1 MSVFLMK
8 GFELEQGEAAMK
20 VGTDGTVLGAYTIE
34 WLLKRHIQPQLIL
47 DVGTGTGVI
56 ALMLAQKFSSAVVHA
71 IEIDHGAAE
80 TARRNFSHSP
90 FSSRLQLTEGDYGL
104 VRAEDLTDRYDLIVS
119 NPPYH
124 NGSYLPEDERRQI
137 ARHSG
142 TLPPEV
148 FFGISSELLSPRGYI
163 AVVLPSSQLPLY
175 DHAASSFGLEM
186 IHRCLIQTVAGKAC
200 KRVIG
205 LWTRGEKSDCTEEQ
219 LTISSSEGY
228 SDRYTELMRDF
239 LTIF

>member
-1 MSVFLMK
+1 MSVFRMK

-34 WLLKRHIQPQLIL
+34 WLRKSLILPQRIL

-56 ALMLAQKFSSAVVHA
+56 ALMMAQKFPSAVVHA

-80 TARRNFSHSP
+80 TARRNFSYSP
-90 FSSRLQLTEGDYGL
+90 FSSRLQLREGDYGI

-124 NGSYLPEDERRQI
+124 NGSYLPGDERRQI

-148 FFGISSELLSPRGYI
+148 LFGISSELLSPSGYI
-163 AVVLPSSQLPLY
+163 AVVLPLSQLPLY
-175 DHAASSFGLEM
+175 DRAASSCGLEM

-205 LWTRGEKSDCTEEQ
+205 LWTRGEKRDCTEEL
-219 LTISSSEGY
+219 LTISSGEGY
-228 SDRYTELMRDF
+228 SDRYAELMQDF

>member
-1 MSVFLMK
+1 MSVFRMK
-8 GFELEQGEAAMK
+8 GFDLEQGKAAMK
-20 VGTDGTVLGAYTIE
+20 VGTDGTLLGAYTIE
-34 WLLKRHIQPQLIL
+34 WLRKSLIQPQQIL

-56 ALMLAQKFSSAVVHA
+56 ALMMAQMFSSAEVTA

-90 FSSRLQLTEGDYGL
+90 FSSRLSLREGDYGSVSSVTL
-104 VRAEDLTDRYDLIVS
+104 PREYDLIVS

-124 NGSYLPEDERRQI
+124 NGSYLPGDERRQI

-148 FFGISSELLSPRGYI
+148 LFGISSELLSPSGYI
-163 AVVLPSSQLPLY
+163 AVILPMSELPLY
-175 DHAASSFGLEM
+175 DRAALSCGLEM
-186 IHRCLIQTVAGKAC
+186 VHRCLIQTIAGKAC

-205 LWTRGEKSDCTEEQ
+205 LWTGGGQSDCTEEL
-219 LTISSSEGY
+219 LTISTGDGY
-228 SDRYTELMRDF
+228 SDRYAGLMRDF

>member
-1 MSVFLMK
+1 
-8 GFELEQGEAAMK
+8 
-20 VGTDGTVLGAYTIE
+20 
-34 WLLKRHIQPQLIL
+34 
-47 DVGTGTGVI
+47 
-56 ALMLAQKFSSAVVHA
+56 MLAQKFSSAVVHA

-80 TARRNFSHSP
+80 TARRNFSYSP
-90 FSSRLQLTEGDYGL
+90 FSPRLQLREGDYGL
-104 VRAEDLTDRYDLIVS
+104 VRAEDLTDSYDLIVS

-124 NGSYLPEDERRQI
+124 NGSYLPGDERRQI

-148 FFGISSELLSPRGYI
+148 FFGVSSDLLSPRGYI

-205 LWTRGEKSDCTEEQ
+205 LWTRGENSDCTDEL
-219 LTISSSEGY
+219 LTISSGEGY
-228 SDRYTELMRDF
+228 SARYAELMRDF

>member
-1 MSVFLMK
+1 MSIFRMK
-8 GFELEQGEAAMK
+8 GFDLEQGKAAMK
-20 VGTDGTVLGAYTIE
+20 VGTDGTLLGAYTIE
-34 WLLKRHIQPQLIL
+34 WLRKGLIQPQRIL

-56 ALMLAQKFSSAVVHA
+56 ALMMAQMFPSAEVAA

-80 TARRNFSHSP
+80 TARRNFSRSP
-90 FSSRLQLTEGDYGL
+90 FSSRLSLTEGDYSSVHSSTL
-104 VRAEDLTDRYDLIVS
+104 PREYDLIVS

-124 NGSYLPEDERRQI
+124 NGSYLPEDEQRQI

-148 FFGISSELLSPRGYI
+148 LFGISSELLSPSGYI
-163 AVVLPSSQLPLY
+163 AVVLPTSALPLY
-175 DHAASSFGLEM
+175 DRAASSYGLDM
-186 IHRCLIQTVAGKAC
+186 VHRCLIQTVAGKSC

-205 LWTRGEKSDCTEEQ
+205 LWTGGAQSDRTEEL
-219 LTISSSEGY
+219 LTISTRDGY
-228 SDRYTELMRDF
+228 SDRYAGLMRDF

>member
-1 MSVFLMK
+1 MK
-8 GFELEQGEAAMK
+8 GFDLEQGEAAMK
-20 VGTDGTVLGAYTIE
+20 VGTDGTLLGAYTIE
-34 WLLKRHIQPQLIL
+34 WVRKSLIQPQRIL

-56 ALMLAQKFSSAVVHA
+56 ALMMAQMFPSAEVAA

-80 TARRNFSHSP
+80 TARRNFSRSP
-90 FSSRLQLTEGDYGL
+90 FSSRLSLTEGDYGS
-104 VRAEDLTDRYDLIVS
+104 VRSSSLHRDYDLIVS

-124 NGSYLPEDERRQI
+124 NGSYLPGDERRQI

-148 FFGISSELLSPRGYI
+148 LFETSSELLSPSGYI
-163 AVVLPSSQLPLY
+163 AVVIPMSELPLY
-175 DHAASSFGLEM
+175 DRAASSCGLET
-186 IHRCLIQTVAGKAC
+186 IHLCLIQTVVGKAC

-205 LWTRGEKSDCTEEQ
+205 LWTGGGQSDCTEEL
-219 LTISSSEGY
+219 LTISTRDGY
-228 SDRYTELMRDF
+228 SDRYAGLMRDF

>member
-1 MSVFLMK
+1 MK

-34 WLLKRHIQPQLIL
+34 WLRMRHIRPRLIL

-80 TARRNFSHSP
+80 TARHNFSHSP
-90 FSSRLQLTEGDYGL
+90 FSSRLRLREGDYGL
-104 VRAEDLTDRYDLIVS
+104 VRAEDLTDSYDLIVS

-124 NGSYLPEDERRQI
+124 NGSYLPGDERRQI

-186 IHRCLIQTVAGKAC
+186 THRCLIQTVAGKAC

-205 LWTRGEKSDCTEEQ
+205 LWTREEKRDCTEEQ

-228 SDRYTELMRDF
+228 SDRYAELMRDF

>member
-1 MSVFLMK
+1 MSVFHMK
-8 GFELEQGEAAMK
+8 GFDLEQGEAAMK

-34 WLLKRHIQPQLIL
+34 WMRKKLIRPRLIL

-56 ALMLAQKFSSAVVHA
+56 ALMLAQMFPSAEVHA

-90 FSSRLQLTEGDYGL
+90 FSSRLRLTEGDYGS
-104 VRAEDLTDRYDLIVS
+104 VRAEDLTDRYDLIIS

-124 NGSYLPEDERRQI
+124 NGSYLPGDERRQI

-142 TLPPEV
+142 TLAPEV
-148 FFGISSELLSPRGYI
+148 LFGISSELLSPRGYI
-163 AVVLPSSQLPLY
+163 AVVLPSSELPLY
-175 DHAASSFGLEM
+175 DCTATSFGLQM
-186 IHRCLIQTVAGKAC
+186 VHRCLIQTVTGKAC

-205 LWTRGEKSDCTEEQ
+205 LWVGGERIDCTEEL
-219 LTISSSEGY
+219 LTISTRDGY
-228 SDRYTELMRDF
+228 SDRYAELMRDF